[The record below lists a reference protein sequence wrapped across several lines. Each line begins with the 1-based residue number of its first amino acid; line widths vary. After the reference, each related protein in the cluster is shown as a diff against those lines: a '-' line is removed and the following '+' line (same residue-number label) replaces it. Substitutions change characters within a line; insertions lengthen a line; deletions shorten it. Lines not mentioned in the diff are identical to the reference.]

1 MTTAPVINA
10 VARRNQREI
19 EAGAVL
25 DVIERE
31 REAGRSHTIA
41 LVRIRTASSQAPP
54 ILKIAQ
60 EIPYGDDATHLT
72 VLRDGKMS
80 NPMLCHKITGLMSGS
95 GNVDRDERSAHD
107 HVN

>member
-1 MTTAPVINA
+1 VINA

-19 EAGAVL
+19 GAGAVL
-25 DVIERE
+25 DFIERE

-41 LVRIRTASSQAPP
+41 LVRIRTASSQASP

-60 EIPYGDDATHLT
+60 EVPYGDDATHLT

-80 NPMLCHKITGLMSGS
+80 NPILRH
-95 GNVDRDERSAHD
+95 
-107 HVN
+107 